1 MFLNLGEVI
10 LCRRHPLGSNSEF
23 PLASRG
29 ICSRAV
35 PYVGCMSPSNV
46 EGLPTVGTLV
56 GESSF
61 WPSWP
66 WQAMPCLIQWLLAHW
81 RVEPGTS
88 MAGCMADG
96 ILGLV
101 AAHRWTGPGFRVA
114 CCGSQTMYFRY
125 YYCFKFSETWVVIE
139 EGYLIW
145 LTFVSCKCLQIFQI
159 D

>member
-56 GESSF
+56 GESCSQLG
-61 WPSWP
+61 WLPGPASCSGCQP
-66 WQAMPCLIQWLLAHW
+66 TGGQAQALAWLAL
-81 RVEPGTS
+81 
-88 MAGCMADG
+88 
-96 ILGLV
+96 
-101 AAHRWTGPGFRVA
+101 
-114 CCGSQTMYFRY
+114 
-125 YYCFKFSETWVVIE
+125 
-139 EGYLIW
+139 
-145 LTFVSCKCLQIFQI
+145 
-159 D
+159 